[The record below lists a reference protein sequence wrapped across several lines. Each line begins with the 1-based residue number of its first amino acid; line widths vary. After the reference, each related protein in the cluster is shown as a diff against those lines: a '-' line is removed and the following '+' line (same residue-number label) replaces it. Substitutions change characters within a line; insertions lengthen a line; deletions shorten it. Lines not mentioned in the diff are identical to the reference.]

1 MKALILGPDDD
12 KRSALCAMLRA
23 RGHTVH
29 VEPTT
34 EAAWPVYEHEQ
45 PALILLMGVNEG
57 HVAFVRRVRAVPDRD
72 TVIITLFQR
81 TVPGCMQAARDA
93 GIDGCLRLG
102 RALEGDE
109 SRLLFIERRVENRQ
123 EQQRITAESRAR
135 ARQQAVAAK
144 ISQRALAGTPLD
156 DLMAYAADA
165 IVDALDVDYCDVLEC
180 AEEARL
186 TVRASTGPQ
195 AAVSSSANGQPARAM
210 ALARYVLRTGQP
222 VVVENI
228 DAETRFQPSALWA
241 QRDVTSG
248 VGVVVRGVEGAFGV
262 LSVYTR
268 DPRAFDTEDVHFLQ
282 SVANA
287 LAGAVERTHTEQ
299 ALRESEAKAR
309 AIVETTVDGVIT
321 IDRQGRIESFNQAAE
336 SIFGYRAEEVIGQ
349 NVKVLMPSPYHEEHD
364 GYMRSYRETGRRKI
378 IGIGREVTGRR
389 KDGSTFP
396 MDLAVSEVH
405 LGDRRIFTGI
415 VRDITERRQLEKEI
429 LDITEQ
435 ERRRIGQDLH
445 DGLGQMLTGIGLLC
459 QNMTRQ
465 LERRKVSEA
474 EEAAEITDLV
484 KEADQ
489 YARDL
494 ARGLTP
500 VDLEASGLVAAL
512 RRLVANAERLFDIE
526 CAFDEVGSALVHDGT
541 PATHMYRIA
550 QEAVSN
556 AVRHGQ
562 AKRIKISLAAGAE
575 QIRLRVQD
583 DGVGFSDMEHEGPG
597 MGIHIMRYRA
607 RIVGG
612 TLDISSRPGSGT
624 AVTFTLPQRT
634 ASSSARATDETTQS
648 ERHA

>member
-180 AEEARL
+180 TEEARL
-186 TVRASTGPQ
+186 AVRASTGPH
-195 AAVSSSANGQPARAM
+195 AAVSSSANGQPARAT
-210 ALARYVLRTGQP
+210 ALARHVLRTGQP

-228 DAETRFQPSALWA
+228 DAETRFQPGALWA
-241 QRDVTSG
+241 QRGVTSG
-248 VGVVVRGVEGAFGV
+248 VGVVVRGVEAAFGV

-268 DPRAFDTEDVHFLQ
+268 DLRAFDTDDVHFLQ

-396 MDLAVSEVH
+396 MDLAVSEVQ

-541 PATHMYRIA
+541 TATHMYRIA

>member
-1 MKALILGPDDD
+1 
-12 KRSALCAMLRA
+12 
-23 RGHTVH
+23 
-29 VEPTT
+29 
-34 EAAWPVYEHEQ
+34 
-45 PALILLMGVNEG
+45 
-57 HVAFVRRVRAVPDRD
+57 
-72 TVIITLFQR
+72 
-81 TVPGCMQAARDA
+81 
-93 GIDGCLRLG
+93 
-102 RALEGDE
+102 
-109 SRLLFIERRVENRQ
+109 
-123 EQQRITAESRAR
+123 
-135 ARQQAVAAK
+135 
-144 ISQRALAGTPLD
+144 
-156 DLMAYAADA
+156 
-165 IVDALDVDYCDVLEC
+165 
-180 AEEARL
+180 
-186 TVRASTGPQ
+186 
-195 AAVSSSANGQPARAM
+195 
-210 ALARYVLRTGQP
+210 
-222 VVVENI
+222 
-228 DAETRFQPSALWA
+228 
-241 QRDVTSG
+241 
-248 VGVVVRGVEGAFGV
+248 
-262 LSVYTR
+262 
-268 DPRAFDTEDVHFLQ
+268 
-282 SVANA
+282 
-287 LAGAVERTHTEQ
+287 
-299 ALRESEAKAR
+299 
-309 AIVETTVDGVIT
+309 
-321 IDRQGRIESFNQAAE
+321 
-336 SIFGYRAEEVIGQ
+336 
-349 NVKVLMPSPYHEEHD
+349 
-364 GYMRSYRETGRRKI
+364 
-378 IGIGREVTGRR
+378 VTGRR

-396 MDLAVSEVH
+396 MDLAVSEVQ
-405 LGDRRIFTGI
+405 LGDRCIFTGI

-459 QNMTRQ
+459 QNMTRK

-526 CAFDEVGSALVHDGT
+526 CAFDEVGSALVHEGT
-541 PATHMYRIA
+541 TATHMYRIA

-562 AKRIKISLAAGAE
+562 AERIKISLAAGTE

-583 DGVGFSDMEHEGPG
+583 DGVGFPDMEHEGPG

-624 AVTFTLPQRT
+624 TVTFTLPQRT